1 MSIRSVFSAV
11 LWLVPAIVMA
21 ACASSSN
28 PAEEVNRPSSEASNP
43 GAADETLPVL
53 PTAASNE
60 DYPVP
65 TSLPS
70 VEPLQAAAPLHVVLP
85 DLGPAPDITNEVW
98 LNTDRPLNLA
108 TLRGRVVLV
117 EFWTFG

>member
-1 MSIRSVFSAV
+1 MSIRSVFSDLVWLIPV
-11 LWLVPAIVMA
+11 LVLV
-21 ACASSSN
+21 ACASPSN
-28 PAEEVNRPSSEASNP
+28 PAEEVNRPSSEATDP
-43 GAADETLPVL
+43 GAADETLLVP
-53 PTAASNE
+53 PTAAANE
-60 DYPVP
+60 DSPAP

-70 VEPLQAAAPLHVVLP
+70 AEPLHVALP

-108 TLRGRVVLV
+108 TLRGKVVLV